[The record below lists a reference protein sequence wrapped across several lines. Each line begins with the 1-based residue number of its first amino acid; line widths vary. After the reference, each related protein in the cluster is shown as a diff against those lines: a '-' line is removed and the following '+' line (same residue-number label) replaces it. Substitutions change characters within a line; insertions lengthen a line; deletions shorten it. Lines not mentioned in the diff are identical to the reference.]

1 MLFGP
6 PVAVATGGS
15 LLILDCEM
23 ATQTSA
29 VAPPV
34 LPRRE
39 KMSRMRRQEAW
50 MGVLYLLPWI
60 IGFILFVAGPLL
72 ASIYLSFTK
81 YNVLRPPQ
89 FIGLNNYIYAF
100 TKDDLVIPSIVR
112 TFYYSLLLVPLAMAG
127 SLLVAILLNNK
138 LVLTTVWRTFFF
150 LPTLT
155 PLIAAALLWRWMLN
169 PDVGLVNYLLSL
181 VGIKGPGWL
190 SSTDWAIPGLVL
202 MGLWASVGGSRMII
216 FLAGLQDVPQELLE
230 AAEIDGAG
238 TWSKFW
244 NVTLPLIT
252 PTVFFNLVLGII
264 FALRTFDVAFI
275 ATNGGPARATW
286 FISLHIYQN
295 AFVTFDMGYASALS
309 WLFFVVL
316 FGLTYL
322 QFRTS
327 GSWVFYAGE
336 RT

>member
-1 MLFGP
+1 
-6 PVAVATGGS
+6 
-15 LLILDCEM
+15 
-23 ATQTSA
+23 
-29 VAPPV
+29 
-34 LPRRE
+34 
-39 KMSRMRRQEAW
+39 MSRMRRQEAW
-50 MGVLYLLPWI
+50 MGVLYLSPWI
-60 IGFILFVAGPLL
+60 IGFIVFVAGPLL

-81 YNVLRPPQ
+81 YNVMRPPQ
-89 FIGLNNYIYAF
+89 FIGLDNYIYAF
-100 TKDDLVIPSIVR
+100 SKDDLLIPSIVR
-112 TFYYSLLLVPLAMAG
+112 TFYYTLLLVPLAMAG

-309 WLFFVVL
+309 WLFFIVL